1 MKSFKPLF
9 LAALVPMCVA
19 AQSSDPPST
28 AGRSLNVLVLGQ
40 SKFSSPLSAVGRVEF
55 SPAEVGSVVASGT
68 LRVVGNGVESQTLHV
83 SSLAGAA
90 LTFGEAI
97 LPTGLSPATQGPAAT
112 LSAWPNPTCGEL
124 TLGGVADGEAVSV
137 LDLCGRVVLRGRA
150 PSLNLSPLP
159 AGVYVV
165 SVGGRAVRVIRN

>member
-1 MKSFKPLF
+1 
-9 LAALVPMCVA
+9 MCVA
-19 AQSSDPPST
+19 AQSSDPPAT
-28 AGRSLNVLVLGQ
+28 AGKSLNVLVGGQ

-68 LRVVGNGVESQTLHV
+68 LRVVGNGVAPQTLHA

-90 LTFGEAI
+90 LTFGEAMM
-97 LPTGLSPATQGPAAT
+97 PTGLRPAPQGSAAT
-112 LSAWPNPTCGEL
+112 LSAWPNPTCGAL
-124 TLGGVADGEAVSV
+124 TLGGVADGESVCV
-137 LDLCGRVVLRGRA
+137 LDLCGRVVLRGRT

-165 SVGGRAVRVIRN
+165 SVGGRTARVIRN